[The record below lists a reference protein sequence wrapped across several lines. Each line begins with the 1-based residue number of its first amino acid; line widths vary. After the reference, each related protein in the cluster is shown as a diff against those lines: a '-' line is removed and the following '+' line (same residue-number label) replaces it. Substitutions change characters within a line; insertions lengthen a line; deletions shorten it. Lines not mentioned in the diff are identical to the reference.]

1 MALPLPR
8 VIPDVGPGGGLVT
21 AMGGMNSLA
30 NDMLLRKINQ
40 VKAQYAPLTTQ
51 AEAASKLAYANL
63 MGPQFLAKL
72 MGNEGALANLSENQ
86 KRAALELVRRAG
98 MGQGGGNALMS
109 LGGAQQ
115 GNSNPFAQ
123 MMQPTEGF
131 GQQMGDKFSNFLTN
145 ALRGVFSRPQQPGS
159 NALSQ
164 AMPQQRMTQQPMP
177 QPQQEASM
185 GSSGREPQVGDAVYG
200 EGSGD
205 PEMDAAYDAW
215 MKTPEA
221 QREFAKGEAANIPE
235 PEEIKAW
242 YRNQKGQPME
252 LELKEGQEPT
262 WAEKTGRFKGE
273 QKQGEEAGKY
283 RAKAQ
288 QEIGDSQLGLSH
300 SGAVLDRMTKIVKNP
315 VFQEMR
321 SKVPFFQDKQL
332 NYLMKTGTPEQKK
345 LIGDFLST
353 AESFIASTVQG
364 FGGRPLV
371 REFDLAQRQ
380 KINPNDP
387 VHVAEGKLRAA
398 IALHDIAE
406 KKNDIISGLLDKGVN
421 LSDAVKRANKMVDVS
436 AIEKQT
442 EELLQNKTSE
452 DDIDFTAKKHGMTRE
467 QVIQRLKAEGRY
479 NG

>member
-72 MGNEGALANLSENQ
+72 MGNEGALANLNENQ

-98 MGQGGGNALMS
+98 MGQGSGNALMG
-109 LGGAQQ
+109 LGGPQQ
-115 GNSNPFAQ
+115 GGGNPFAR
-123 MMQPTEGF
+123 MMQSAS
-131 GQQMGDKFSNFLTN
+131 GQQEDNKFSNFLTN
-145 ALRGVFSRPQQPGS
+145 ALKGVFSRPPQQGS
-159 NALSQ
+159 NPLSQ
-164 AMPQQRMTQQPMP
+164 PMPQQGMTQQPVS

-185 GSSGREPQVGDAVYG
+185 GSSGRKPQVGDAVYG
-200 EGSGD
+200 EESGD
-205 PEMDAAYDAW
+205 SEMDAAYDAW

-221 QREFAKGEAANIPE
+221 QREFTKGEAANIPE

-273 QKQGEEAGKY
+273 QEQGKEAGKY

-315 VFQEMR
+315 VFQDMR

-332 NYLMKTGTPEQKK
+332 NYLMKTGTPEQKQ

-380 KINPNDP
+380 KINPSDP

-467 QVIQRLKAEGRY
+467 QVIKRLKAEGRY

>member
-1 MALPLPR
+1 MSLPLPK
-8 VIPDVGPGGGLVT
+8 VVADVGPGGGLVT
-21 AMGGMNSLA
+21 AMGGINSLH
-30 NDMLLRKINQ
+30 NDMILRKINQ
-40 VKAQYAPLTTQ
+40 IQAQYMPLTTQ

-63 MGPQFLAKL
+63 MGPQFLSKL
-72 MGNEGALANLSENQ
+72 LGNEGALANMSEDQ
-86 KRAALELVRRAG
+86 KKQILGLVSRAG
-98 MGQGGGNALMS
+98 VNNSGNPLAQMPQAQAPQHTGVGQPSTNNFSGQLKNALMGL
-109 LGGAQQ
+109 LGQRPQQ
-115 GNSNPFAQ
+115 GNNPFAQ
-123 MMQPTEGF
+123 
-131 GQQMGDKFSNFLTN
+131 
-145 ALRGVFSRPQQPGS
+145 A
-159 NALSQ
+159 AQ
-164 AMPQQRMTQQPMP
+164 AMPQQQQMQQAPQGGMPSNQPPMNAAP
-177 QPQQEASM
+177 GNRPKNGVTVEGQQWYDKNGNPVYAEDEQVN
-185 GSSGREPQVGDAVYG
+185 EP
-200 EGSGD
+200 
-205 PEMDAAYDAW
+205 
-215 MKTPEA
+215 
-221 QREFAKGEAANIPE
+221 
-235 PEEIKAW
+235 
-242 YRNQKGQPME
+242 GQPPLDIE
-252 LELKEGQEPT
+252 ATGQEPT

-273 QKQGEEAGKY
+273 EKQGEEAGKY

-300 SGAVLDRMTKIVKNP
+300 SGAVLNRMTDIVKNP

-364 FGGRPLV
+364 FSGKPLV

-387 VHVAEGKLRAA
+387 VHVAEGKLQSA

-406 KKNDIISGLLDKGVN
+406 KKNDIISGMLDKGVN

-436 AIEKQT
+436 AIEKRT
-442 EELLQNKTSE
+442 NELLRNKTAD

>member
-8 VIPDVGPGGGLVT
+8 VVPDVGPGGGLVT
-21 AMGGMNSLA
+21 AVGGINKLS
-30 NDMLLRKINQ
+30 NDMILRKINEI
-40 VKAQYAPLTTQ
+40 KKQYAPTTMQ

-72 MGNEGALANLSENQ
+72 LQNPGALANMGDKQARE
-86 KRAALELVRRAG
+86 ALLKSVNAG
-98 MGQGGGNALMS
+98 MGQGTGQNYLNNIPQHTGVGQPSTNNFSGQLKNALMGI
-109 LGGAQQ
+109 LGQRPQQ
-115 GNSNPFAQ
+115 SNNPFAQ
-123 MMQPTEGF
+123 
-131 GQQMGDKFSNFLTN
+131 
-145 ALRGVFSRPQQPGS
+145 A
-159 NALSQ
+159 AQ
-164 AMPQQRMTQQPMP
+164 AMPQQQQMQQAPQGGIPSNQPPMNAAP
-177 QPQQEASM
+177 GNRPKNGVTVEGQQWYDKNGNPVYAEDEQIN
-185 GSSGREPQVGDAVYG
+185 EP
-200 EGSGD
+200 
-205 PEMDAAYDAW
+205 
-215 MKTPEA
+215 
-221 QREFAKGEAANIPE
+221 
-235 PEEIKAW
+235 
-242 YRNQKGQPME
+242 GQPPLDIE
-252 LELKEGQEPT
+252 ATGQEPT

-273 QKQGEEAGKY
+273 EKQGEEAGKY

-300 SGAVLDRMTKIVKNP
+300 SGSVLNRMTDIVKNP

-364 FGGRPLV
+364 FSGKPLV

-387 VHVAEGKLRAA
+387 VHVAEGKLQSA

-436 AIEKQT
+436 AIEKRT
-442 EELLQNKTSE
+442 DELLRNKTAD

-479 NG
+479 HG